1 MLIGKKTE
9 NQPPSTTA
17 FNVIGEG
24 TRIVGDINSTGDLR
38 VDGIIEGTVNTKAK
52 FVLGNSGKVVG
63 NIISRNAD
71 ISGEIK
77 GNIRVSEL
85 TFVKTS
91 AKING
96 DIETN
101 KLVVESGGEFNGK
114 CIMGKTIK
122 LGEINHERIPQ
133 PAAEQVLENQS

>member
-1 MLIGKKTE
+1 MLNRKKTE

-24 TRIVGDINSTGDLR
+24 TRIIGDINSSGDLR
-38 VDGIIEGTVNTKAK
+38 VDGIIEGTVTTRAK
-52 FVLGNSGKVVG
+52 FVLGNSGKVIG
-63 NIISRNAD
+63 NIIAKNAD

-77 GNIRVSEL
+77 GNLKVAEL
-85 TFVKTS
+85 TFVKNA

-122 LGEINHERIPQ
+122 LGEVNHERIPQ
-133 PAAEQVLENQS
+133 QAEQLLENQS